1 MAKFN
6 ISKIIR
12 ENDRNKRVNER
23 ELKMQRIEA
32 KLGLYL
38 TPHAL
43 MGYHNVTDYVILGS
57 RGRGKSVISLDA
69 PISYKKKYG
78 YENVKIYYFRV
89 SDLSIKAMLANNG
102 KGAVDPIL
110 VNKYNLDIQKKKK
123 YPNMLFDGEKPLIEF
138 YPLVSAAKV
147 GKGVNMY
154 DANFLNNR
162 PINPKTGKPIKR
174 FIFIIID
181 EFLIADGLERK
192 STGSPVEQ
200 FKIYRENI
208 LRDQE
213 RLDYD
218 AVRIFYLANAVSEC
232 ATFMGTLFNYI
243 PEPGDF
249 GIKKLTRK
257 HCVVWNVPNS
267 KAYIEKRKR
276 SYNADIIDFDND
288 PNYTNVI
295 KRDMDLIKPK
305 RTRIQK
311 ITMIL
316 MFSKYPQD
324 WFSVY
329 DGKYIREYHKER
341 VKKGKM
347 VPMYRHLDAL
357 YNADLVRDLFDMYDA
372 RAFQYCDII
381 SMAKFSAKMKELKN
395 K

>member
-1 MAKFN
+1 MGN
-6 ISKIIR
+6 IACKLLR
-12 ENDRNKRVNER
+12 ERKKTER
-23 ELKMQRIEA
+23 EFQEYDKNS

-38 TPHAL
+38 TPHAI
-43 MGYHNVTDYVILGS
+43 MGYHNVTDFVILGS

-110 VNKYNLDIQKKKK
+110 VRKYNLELNKKKK
-123 YPNMLFDGEKPLIEF
+123 FPNVLFDGDQPLIEF

-154 DANFLNNR
+154 DAAFLNDR
-162 PINPKTGKPIKR
+162 PIDPKTGKPIKR
-174 FIFIIID
+174 YIFIIID
-181 EFLIADGLERK
+181 EFLMAEGVEKK
-192 STGSPVEQ
+192 SIGSPVEQ

-213 RLDYD
+213 RMDYD

-232 ATFMGTLFNYI
+232 AEFMGTLFNYI
-243 PEPGDF
+243 PTPGDF

-267 KAYIEKRKR
+267 KEYIEKRKK

-288 PNYTNVI
+288 PNYTNII
-295 KRDMDLIKPK
+295 KRDMDLVKPK
-305 RTRIQK
+305 KTRIRRV
-311 ITMIL
+311 TMLIK
-316 MFSKYPQD
+316 FSKYPQD
-324 WFSVY
+324 WFCVY
-329 DGKYIREYHKER
+329 DGKYIREYRKEQ
-341 VKKGKM
+341 VAKGLNIAM
-347 VPMYRHLDAL
+347 IRHLDAVF
-357 YNADLVRDLFDMYDA
+357 NQEVVRTIFDMYDA

-381 SMAKFSAKMKELKN
+381 SMAKFGVKMKMVKN

>member
-1 MAKFN
+1 M
-6 ISKIIR
+6 SKINYRRISE
-12 ENDRNKRVNER
+12 ENHKKVQD
-23 ELKMQRIEA
+23 IENYKKNS

-38 TPHAL
+38 TPHAI
-43 MGYHNVTDYVILGS
+43 MGYHNITDFVIMGS

-78 YENVKIYYFRV
+78 YDNVKIYYFRV
-89 SDLSIKAMLANNG
+89 SDLSIKAMLSNNG

-110 VNKYNLDIQKKKK
+110 VSKYKLDINKKKK
-123 YPNMLFDGEKPLIEF
+123 YPNMLWDGDKPLIEF

-162 PINPKTGKPIKR
+162 PIDKKTGKPIKR

-181 EFLIADGLERK
+181 EFLMAEGVERK
-192 STGSPVEQ
+192 SVGSPVEQ

-213 RLDYD
+213 KLDYD

-232 ATFMGTLFNYI
+232 AEFMGTLFNYI
-243 PEPGDF
+243 PTPGDF

-257 HCVVWNVPNS
+257 NCVVWNVPNS
-267 KAYIEKRKR
+267 EAYIEKRKR
-276 SYNADIIDFDND
+276 SYNANIIDFDND
-288 PNYTNVI
+288 PNYTNII
-295 KRDMDLIKPK
+295 KRDMGLLKPK
-305 RTRIQK
+305 RTRLRRVS
-311 ITMIL
+311 MVL

-324 WFSVY
+324 WFCVY
-329 DGKYIREYHKER
+329 DGRYIREYRKEC
-341 VKKGKM
+341 VKKEIYI
-347 VPMYRHLDAL
+347 PMIRHLDKAF
-357 YNADLVRDLFDMYDA
+357 NQELVKEIFDMYDA
-372 RAFQYCDII
+372 RAFMYCDII
-381 SMAKFSAKMKELKN
+381 SMAKFGAKMKELKN

>member
-1 MAKFN
+1 MSIESKLKKFEKKHYEKEEAK
-6 ISKIIR
+6 KVV
-12 ENDRNKRVNER
+12 K
-23 ELKMQRIEA
+23 QQ

-38 TPHAL
+38 TPHAI
-43 MGYHNVTDYVILGS
+43 MGYHNITDFVIMGS

-89 SDLSIKAMLANNG
+89 SDLSVKAMLSNNG
-102 KGAVDPIL
+102 KGAIDPIL
-110 VNKYNLDIQKKKK
+110 VNKYNLDINKKKK
-123 YPNMLFDGEKPLIEF
+123 YPNMLFDGDKPLIEF

-181 EFLIADGLERK
+181 EFLMADGLERK
-192 STGSPVEQ
+192 TTGSPVEQ

-232 ATFMGTLFNYI
+232 AEFMGTLFNYI
-243 PEPGDF
+243 PTPGDF

-257 HCVVWNVPNS
+257 NCVVWNVPNS
-267 KAYIEKRKR
+267 EAYIEKRKK
-276 SYNADIIDFDND
+276 SINANIIDFDND
-288 PNYTNVI
+288 PNYTNVV
-295 KRDMDLIKPK
+295 KRDMDLVKPK
-305 RTRIQK
+305 HTRINK
-311 ITMIL
+311 VTMVL

-329 DGKYIREYHKER
+329 DGRFIREYRKEC
-341 VKKGKM
+341 VKSEKY
-347 VPMYRHLDAL
+347 VPMIRHLDKL
-357 YNADLVRDLFDMYDA
+357 FNQELVKDIFDMYDA
-372 RAFQYCDII
+372 RAFRYCDII
-381 SMAKFSAKMKELKN
+381 SMAKFGAKMKLLKS

>member
-1 MAKFN
+1 MNLRSSVRRIAKEQEE
-6 ISKIIR
+6 IDKYKKA
-12 ENDRNKRVNER
+12 E
-23 ELKMQRIEA
+23 

-38 TPHAL
+38 TPHAI
-43 MGYHNVTDYVILGS
+43 MGYHDVTDFVILGS

-89 SDLSIKAMLANNG
+89 SDLSIKAMLSNNG
-102 KGAVDPIL
+102 KGAIDPIL
-110 VNKYNLDIQKKKK
+110 VQKYDLDIQKKKK
-123 YPNMLFDGEKPLIEF
+123 YPNMLFDGDKPLIEF

-181 EFLIADGLERK
+181 EFLMAEGVERK
-192 STGSPVEQ
+192 SVGSPVEQ

-213 RLDYD
+213 RLEYD

-232 ATFMGTLFNYI
+232 ADFMGTLFNYI
-243 PEPGDF
+243 PTPGDF

-257 HCVVWNVPNS
+257 HCVVWAVPNS
-267 KAYIEKRKR
+267 KEYIEKRKR
-276 SYNADIIDFDND
+276 SYNADIIDFEND
-288 PNYTNVI
+288 PNYTNII

-305 RTRIQK
+305 RLRLRK
-311 ITMIL
+311 VSAVL

-329 DGKYIREYHKER
+329 DGKYIREYRKES
-341 VKKGKM
+341 VSKSKY
-347 VPMYRHLDAL
+347 VPMIRHLDGV
-357 YNADLVRDLFDMYDA
+357 YNQELVRDIFNAYDA

-381 SMAKFSAKMKELKN
+381 SMAKFGAKMKELKN